1 MHADTK
7 PDAGAVG
14 LITAIIK
21 SAAEDLHDHE
31 PRQRESAKVFFVS
44 AGFELLADAI
54 GLDPDAIR
62 RRL

>member
-14 LITAIIK
+14 LITAII
-21 SAAEDLHDHE
+21 
-31 PRQRESAKVFFVS
+31 RQAVQDSHTPKHRDGAKVFFAS

-54 GLDPDAIR
+54 GLDADAIR
-62 RRL
+62 KRLRC